1 MMMIRRQHI
10 QRATLDVRYDEPS
23 SSEGA
28 NLDACLHAQTF
39 ITFRRSDTWCLFA
52 HADFHHLQIEQHLG
66 VGTRR
71 LMLVR
76 GLKAAYDEIIGN
88 DAITKRKDENR
99 TRR

>member
-1 MMMIRRQHI
+1 MMIRRQHI

-28 NLDACLHAQTF
+28 TLDACLHTQ
-39 ITFRRSDTWCLFA
+39 
-52 HADFHHLQIEQHLG
+52 DFHHLQIEQHLR

-76 GLKAAYDEIIGN
+76 GLKAAYNKDIGN
-88 DAITKRKDENR
+88 DAITKRKDENH